1 MQFLPALILYSP
13 NRSNSFIY
21 SQDMIFTLSKSFWKY
36 EFENMTENIY
46 LIKYAFV
53 YYVMKYFQPNI

>member
-1 MQFLPALILYSP
+1 MQLLPALILYSP
-13 NRSNSFIY
+13 NRSNFFIY

-36 EFENMTENIY
+36 DFENIY

-53 YYVMKYFQPNI
+53 YYIIKHFQPNI